1 MVGRDEWVD
10 AIVDELEKLY
20 AKDTDHRK
28 ALLGKDYIRTIFDHY
43 SNWIAK
49 NQNLNAIQ
57 VARSIFKDLKS
68 IGYYDYQNQKLNA
81 KGQHQDS
88 YFDLIYGSI
97 KEINEAYAQL
107 TKLKATNPKKY
118 NLVVSCLEMIKGIS
132 DKSAMTK
139 FSGAKLVKAGI
150 IKSPTFS
157 TFSMLMKMNEK
168 QLMNSLQKWKK
179 V

>member
-10 AIVDELEKLY
+10 QIVDELEKLY

-28 ALLGKDYIRTIFDHY
+28 ALLGHDYIRTIFDHY
-43 SNWIAK
+43 SDWIAK
-49 NQNLNAIQ
+49 NQNLNAVQ
-57 VARSIFKDLKS
+57 VARSIFKDLKG

-97 KEINEAYAQL
+97 KEINEVYNELA
-107 TKLKATNPKKY
+107 KLKSINQKKY
-118 NLVVSCLEMIKGIS
+118 DLVVACLQMIKGIS
-132 DKSAMTK
+132 DKSTTTK
-139 FSGAKLVKAGI
+139 FSGAKLVKTGA
-150 IKSPTFS
+150 IKSPTIV
-157 TFSMLMKMNEK
+157 TFNMLMKMNEK
-168 QLMNSLQKWKK
+168 QLMNSLRKWKK